1 MGVGLSRGRGSRW
14 RLPLLREHGA
24 VHALAVSDADRLQA
38 DGDSQPARAQRLGL
52 IKEIATITIY
62 PPRGRSHSSADDLSA
77 LAAYTHSLLSALP
90 DVERRRHL
98 VLTNIKSDAPES
110 FTENDI
116 EVREVWDKG
125 HLRLVR
131 QLLGAV
137 HRTPSLKVVHLQ
149 HEFNQFGPPVTIPLI
164 PLLVWTLRF
173 VLRKKVIITY
183 HEVVGGELLTPELAR
198 RIALPVPANIG
209 RRLLKIYYRVTSF
222 AANEVLV
229 QHAKFREILRDEMGV
244 SRPIAIL
251 PIGADTEA
259 VLADRMASREKYGI
273 QPEERVLLFF
283 GVLDWRK
290 GLHVLI
296 EAFDKL
302 PPDRFRLIVA
312 GGQPVNRKNT
322 REYQDWYS
330 SVAEGIAKQ
339 PGIVNLG
346 FVAEADIP
354 MLFAATDL
362 VVLPYVVP
370 QLVSAVLTHAASYE
384 RPVIA
389 SQAFS
394 GHADPLVLF
403 ESDADSLAE
412 KIRWSFDEHY
422 ADLEDYSRQYK
433 RENSWTSSGELLAE
447 RYNALLAE
455 SRNHRT
461 RKG

>member
-1 MGVGLSRGRGSRW
+1 LPSATGR
-14 RLPLLREHGA
+14 
-24 VHALAVSDADRLQA
+24 
-38 DGDSQPARAQRLGL
+38 RLGL
-52 IKEIATITIY
+52 AKEIATIAIY
-62 PPRGRSHSSADDLSA
+62 PSRGRSHSSADDLSA
-77 LAAYTHSLLSALP
+77 LAAYTHSLLAALP
-90 DVERRRHL
+90 EVERQRHL
-98 VLTNIKSDAPES
+98 VLTNIKSVTPER

-116 EVREVWDKG
+116 EVREVWNKG
-125 HLRLVR
+125 HLRLVH
-131 QLLGAV
+131 QLLRAV
-137 HRTPSLKVVHLQ
+137 RRTPSLKVVHLQ
-149 HEFNQFGPPVTIPLI
+149 HEFNQFGPPPTIALI
-164 PLLVWTLRF
+164 PLLVWTIRF

-198 RIALPVPANIG
+198 QIALPVPAHIA
-209 RRLLKIYYRVTSF
+209 RRLLKIYYRGTSF
-222 AANEVLV
+222 AANEIHV
-229 QHAKFREILRDEMGV
+229 QHVKFREILRDEMGV
-244 SRPIAIL
+244 SRPIVVL
-251 PIGADTEA
+251 PIGADTDA
-259 VLADRMASREKYGI
+259 VLADRTTSREKYGI
-273 QPEERVLLFF
+273 RPEERVLLFF
-283 GVLDWRK
+283 GLLDWRK

-296 EAFDKL
+296 EAFDSL
-302 PPDRFRLIVA
+302 PAGHFRLMIA

-322 REYQDWYS
+322 REYQAWYS

-403 ESDADSLAE
+403 NADADSLAE

-422 ADLEDYSRQYK
+422 ADLEDYSRRYK
-433 RENSWTSSGELLAE
+433 RENSWTRSAKLLAE
-447 RYNALLAE
+447 RYAAVLTK
-455 SRNHRT
+455 SRNHQT
-461 RKG
+461 PEV